1 MNYKKAILAIDS
13 CTKNLSVCM
22 FKEQKVMAKI
32 SYLGEKHSEKAI
44 FLIKQVLNESSMNLK
59 QIESIIYTNGPGNFT
74 GVRMCQSL
82 AQTIAFG
89 LNIPIISISTLEL
102 LAHTAFAEDKNL
114 DEVICTLDARMN
126 EAYFAKYIK
135 ISDKIK
141 LAEPEKLINT
151 NKIEQAML
159 LIGNTMVTGNGFD
172 ENEQI
177 RQIQPKHNHNKIYL
191 PNIEYA
197 INVVKNSEK
206 DITER
211 QVKPHYIR
219 NKVAKYK
226 KGV

>member
-13 CTKNLSVCM
+13 CTKNLSVCI
-22 FKEQKVMAKI
+22 FKEQKVIAKI
-32 SYLGEKHSEKAI
+32 SYLSEKHSEKAI
-44 FLIKQVLNESSMNLK
+44 FLIKKVLNESNMHLN
-59 QIESIIYTNGPGNFT
+59 QMETIIYTNGPGNFT

-89 LNIPIISISTLEL
+89 LNIPVISISTLEL
-102 LAHTAFAEDKNL
+102 LAHTAFAKDKNL
-114 DEVICTLDARMN
+114 NEVICTLDARMN

-135 ISDKIK
+135 VSDKIK
-141 LAEPEKLINT
+141 LEKPEKLINT
-151 NKIEQAML
+151 NETEKAML
-159 LIGNTMVTGNGFD
+159 LIGNIMVTGNGFS

-177 RQIQPKHNHNKIYL
+177 KQMQPNYKHNEIYL

-206 DITER
+206 NITER

-219 NKVAKYK
+219 NQVAKYK